1 MTLHNVSYKINEP
14 QKARER
20 QQIGSSFFFSLF
32 FSFCFFRWRLR
43 ETFEYTCKV
52 GVRDTEKDGVKQQGW
67 TERIQGTDRE
77 KPREGGGGREEEKDR
92 AWWWVVDKGVSRPEF
107 QRVTP
112 GSMTSRDCISL
123 ALLRVLKYSGPQ
135 RSAVDEVSRRKRKLR
150 G

>member
-1 MTLHNVSYKINEP
+1 MF
-14 QKARER
+14 Q
-20 QQIGSSFFFSLF
+20 
-32 FSFCFFRWRLR
+32 
-43 ETFEYTCKV
+43 YTCKV

-67 TERIQGTDRE
+67 TERIQGTERE
-77 KPREGGGGREEEKDR
+77 KLREGRKGEKDR

>member
-1 MTLHNVSYKINEP
+1 MNRANTRDGQRETE
-14 QKARER
+14 RER
-20 QQIGSSFFFSLF
+20 
-32 FSFCFFRWRLR
+32 
-43 ETFEYTCKV
+43 
-52 GVRDTEKDGVKQQGW
+52 
-67 TERIQGTDRE
+67 
-77 KPREGGGGREEEKDR
+77 GRKGEKDR

-112 GSMTSRDCISL
+112 SSMTSRDYISL